1 MPAGRFIPRNR
12 EPSPVID
19 ARPVSLEELQARI
32 YAAGRAAVRKFR
44 DELPA
49 NSTSPRVSTEDPY
62 DPDDDFT
69 EEIEETL

>member
-1 MPAGRFIPRNR
+1 MPRFIQRDR
-12 EPSPVID
+12 EPAPVVD
-19 ARPVSLEELQARI
+19 GRPFTLEELRERI

-49 NSTSPRVSTEDPY
+49 NSTSPRAAAEDPY

-69 EEIEETL
+69 EESPE